1 MFRRFAIVFFATLL
15 LATTIAGN
23 LDAQGRGGFR
33 SGPGGARNMPSPSIG
48 PRSTFVFNPHPV
60 APFVGGSRFG
70 GLRHQRSIVVA
81 PPFIGGFSP
90 FFWDAPYYTQPAYAQ
105 PAYADPSV
113 SQNEV
118 DLANQVQR
126 LSQEIEQ
133 LRQEQALALS
143 RQQQPPPPP
152 PAPGPPPI
160 PTTLVFR
167 DGRRMMIQNYAVI
180 GQTIWVLDEK
190 TSAKISIGELDRD
203 ATEKENRSKGVRFQ
217 LPAEVT
223 IIK

>member
-1 MFRRFAIVFFATLL
+1 MFGRIAIVLFAMLL

-23 LDAQGRGGFR
+23 LHAQGRGGFR
-33 SGPGGARNMPSPSIG
+33 GGPGRAGNMSAPPSVSRPA
-48 PRSTFVFNPHPV
+48 FVFNPHPV
-60 APFVGGSRFG
+60 RPQFFGGSRFG
-70 GLRHQRSIVVA
+70 GLRHQRPLVIGQ
-81 PPFIGGFSP
+81 PFIGGFSP
-90 FFWDAPYYTQPAYAQ
+90 FFWDAPLYPQSVYPAYAE
-105 PAYADPSV
+105 PAYAAPSV
-113 SQNEV
+113 SQNEI

-143 RQQQPPPPP
+143 RQPQPPPPP

-167 DGRRMMIQNYAVI
+167 DGRRMLIENYAIV

-190 TSAKISIGELDRD
+190 TSAKISMGELDLA
-203 ATEKENRSKGVRFQ
+203 ATEKENRSKGVRFS
-217 LPAEVT
+217 LPQR
-223 IIK
+223 